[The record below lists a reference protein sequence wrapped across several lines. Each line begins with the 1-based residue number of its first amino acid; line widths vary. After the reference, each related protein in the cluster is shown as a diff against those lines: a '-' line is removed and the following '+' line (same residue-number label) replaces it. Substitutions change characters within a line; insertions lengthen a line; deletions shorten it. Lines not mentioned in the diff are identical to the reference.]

1 MTDHLLGH
9 VLSHPGVLRVAGRLT
24 CAAAA
29 ALALLG
35 LRLDRLVLHFI
46 AATPNLDTLLP
57 SWLAWAVPETFLG
70 WLAVAMLF
78 AIGFCIAQGARA
90 IERLTRS
97 VEPFGRQASLGAHS
111 VPPFLASEPGAEPAE
126 GTMPS
131 DSEVTSTP
139 EFDSPR
145 STRTRAEVQ
154 GELEQARSEG
164 QAPGAGEVIPTPDI
178 ETAKSTTIREEV
190 RKELDEY
197 IRSGQRDRDRGETQ
211 IGG

>member
-1 MTDHLLGH
+1 
-9 VLSHPGVLRVAGRLT
+9 
-24 CAAAA
+24 
-29 ALALLG
+29 
-35 LRLDRLVLHFI
+35 
-46 AATPNLDTLLP
+46 
-57 SWLAWAVPETFLG
+57 
-70 WLAVAMLF
+70 
-78 AIGFCIAQGARA
+78 
-90 IERLTRS
+90 
-97 VEPFGRQASLGAHS
+97 
-111 VPPFLASEPGAEPAE
+111 
-126 GTMPS
+126 MPS

-139 EFDSPR
+139 EFDSSR

-178 ETAKSTTIREEV
+178 ETAKSTTTREEV

>member
-9 VLSHPGVLRVAGRLT
+9 VLSHPGVLRVAGRLM

-139 EFDSPR
+139 EFDSR

-164 QAPGAGEVIPTPDI
+164 HAPGAGEVTPTPDI
-178 ETAKSTTIREEV
+178 DTAKSTTTREEV
-190 RKELDEY
+190 RKELGEH